1 MKHIKAAIVY
11 KAEIPTDNT
20 VLHNPLAEKE
30 FQPLQP
36 LELVSRGFV
45 PVDETE
51 HGCLLAVAFPG
62 GLAFRLRIDEKI
74 IPASVVNAEVAKAC
88 DEIRAK
94 AGRKPG
100 KKERSEI
107 KDGVLADLA
116 QRALVRTTASIT
128 CYYHT
133 ESGYL
138 IIPTTSKKIADA
150 CTSMLVH
157 AVGSVKTQTINVS
170 DVKHGLT
177 TRLKQY
183 LDDEECGA
191 FGPFQPCDE
200 AALADTMK
208 RKVSVKM
215 NYLPMAREG
224 LTVALTQ
231 GFNVMSMG
239 FHWNGVDFRLTEE
252 FRLRGIEHPTH
263 QDDGDVTWAAEAAIQ
278 TKAVADIVNELV
290 ELLSYKKPEA
300 GSEAEA
306 A

>member
-1 MKHIKAAIVY
+1 VKHIKAAIVY
-11 KAEIPTDNT
+11 KAEIPTDT
-20 VLHNPLAEKE
+20 TILHNHLAEKE
-30 FQPLQP
+30 FQPP
-36 LELVSRGFV
+36 MPMELVSRGFV

-74 IPASVVNAEVAKAC
+74 LPASVVNAEVAKAI
-88 DEIRAK
+88 EIIRHNE
-94 AGRKPG
+94 GRKPG
-100 KKERSEI
+100 KKERYEI
-107 KDGVLADLA
+107 KDAVLAALA

-150 CTSMLVH
+150 CTSMLIR
-157 AVGSVKTQTINVS
+157 AVGSVKTETIHVS

-183 LDDEECGA
+183 LDDEDCGA
-191 FGPFQPCDE
+191 FGSFQPCDE

-208 RKVSVKM
+208 RKISVKM
-215 NYLPMAREG
+215 NYLHMAREG

-231 GFNVMSMG
+231 GFNVTSMG
-239 FHWNGVDFRLTEE
+239 FYWNGVDFRLTEE
-252 FRLRGIEHPTH
+252 FRLRGIEHPS
-263 QDDGDVTWAAEAAIQ
+263 DPGAEDVTWASEAAIQ

-290 ELLSYKKPEA
+290 ELLSYKTP
-300 GSEAEA
+300 EAEA